1 MPGKGGIETCVDLQ
15 LHYLMANAGPPIPHA
30 QLLHAVWGAEFV
42 AQVEYLRTYMRQ
54 LRQKLEDEI
63 AHPAYL
69 LTEPYF
75 GYRFV
80 SADKWY
86 TAKYLSGAKLQT

>member
-1 MPGKGGIETCVDLQ
+1 
-15 LHYLMANAGPPIPHA
+15 
-30 QLLHAVWGAEFV
+30 
-42 AQVEYLRTYMRQ
+42 MRQ
-54 LRQKLEDEI
+54 LRQKLEDDI

-80 SADKWY
+80 SADEWDK
-86 TAKYLSGAKLQT
+86 AKHLSGAKLRT